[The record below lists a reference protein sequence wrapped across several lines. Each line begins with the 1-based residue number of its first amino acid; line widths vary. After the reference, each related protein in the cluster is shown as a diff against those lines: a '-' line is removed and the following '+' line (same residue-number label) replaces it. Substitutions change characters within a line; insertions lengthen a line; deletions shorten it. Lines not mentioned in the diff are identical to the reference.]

1 VIFVTVG
8 THDEGFHRLVKAM
21 DELTTSLDEKVMIQ
35 YGATEYDCKNASSF
49 QFCSYEEMVKYI
61 EQSDCVVCHGGAG
74 TILDCLRLEKP
85 VIVVPR
91 QKQYGEVID
100 DHEFEL
106 ASALSNRED
115 VLLVREI
122 SKLETTISQLDIAE
136 IEESIG
142 TSADLSRY
150 LSKYLNELSRSGGL

>member
-1 VIFVTVG
+1 
-8 THDEGFHRLVKAM
+8 
-21 DELTTSLDEKVMIQ
+21 
-35 YGATEYDCKNASSF
+35 
-49 QFCSYEEMVKYI
+49 
-61 EQSDCVVCHGGAG
+61 
-74 TILDCLRLEKP
+74 